1 MSLTY
6 QEAGVDTN
14 KAERVLSRFGNFLKD
29 RPKNPNL
36 LSGIGPFASCF
47 SLKELLTDYE
57 DPLLVTACDGIGTKL
72 KLALDWG
79 DISRLGED
87 LVAMNV
93 NDLLCVGATPLL
105 FLDYFACGSLKE
117 EQLFTLLKSIQ
128 TGCELAGC
136 SLAGGETAEMPGL
149 YQEEDFD
156 LGGFSVGLVD
166 RKKVLG
172 GEKVRPGDV
181 LIALSSSGLH
191 SNGYSLMRKLIEKTG
206 ISPEGST
213 PFGTGTWKETLLK
226 PTLIYVSAL
235 KPLLPSLSGLAHLT
249 GEGLLGNLPRV
260 LPAGTKA
267 VVHSRK
273 WNLPPLFEWIQKEAN
288 LPMLE
293 MLNTFNCGVGMI
305 AVTDPSHSD
314 TVLKHLESTGIRSWI
329 VGEVEKTSE
338 VEPFVDWV
346 K

>member
-14 KAERVLSRFGNFLKD
+14 KAERVLSRFGSFLKD
-29 RPKNPNL
+29 RPKNPHL

-47 SLKELLTDYE
+47 SLKEILRDYD

-93 NDLLCVGATPLL
+93 NDLLCVGATPLV
-105 FLDYFACGSLKE
+105 FLDYFACGSLVE
-117 EQLFTLLKSIQ
+117 DQLLTLLKSIQ
-128 TGCELAGC
+128 VGCELAGC

-149 YQEEDFD
+149 YQEKDFD

-166 RKKVLG
+166 RAKVLG
-172 GEKVRPGDV
+172 GERVRPGDV

-191 SNGYSLMRKLIEKTG
+191 SNGYSLVRKLIDKTQITPDG
-206 ISPEGST
+206 LT
-213 PFGTGTWKETLLK
+213 PFGTGTWRETLLK

-235 KPLLPSLSGLAHLT
+235 KPLLPRLSGLAHLT

-260 LPAGTKA
+260 LPSGTKA
-267 VVHSRK
+267 VVRSK
-273 WNLPPLFEWIQKEAN
+273 DWKLPPLFDWIQKEAN
-288 LPMLE
+288 LPIRE
-293 MLNTFNCGVGMI
+293 MLNTFNCGVGMM
-305 AVTDPSHSD
+305 AVANPSQSD
-314 TVLKHLESTGIRSWI
+314 SILKHLENTGIQSWVI
-329 VGEVEKTSE
+329 GEVQKTSE
-338 VEPFVDWV
+338 SEPFVDWI